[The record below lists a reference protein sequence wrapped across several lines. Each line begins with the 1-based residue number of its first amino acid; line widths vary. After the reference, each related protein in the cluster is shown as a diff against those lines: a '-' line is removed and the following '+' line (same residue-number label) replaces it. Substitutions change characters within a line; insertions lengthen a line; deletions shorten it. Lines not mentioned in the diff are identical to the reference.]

1 MSLGQHLVELRKR
14 LGIIGF
20 SVVIAA
26 IAGWFLADPVWS
38 ALSQPV
44 LEIASER
51 NRNAD
56 INYTSV
62 TEAFDTKVAIAL
74 VLGIVIAAPVWL
86 YQIWSFFVPA
96 LMRKERRY
104 ALGFLGASLPLFFGG
119 VTMGWLILEGRS
131 W

>member
-1 MSLGQHLVELRKR
+1 MAEARRRSPEGRMSLGQHLVELRKR

-62 TEAFDTKVAIAL
+62 TL
-74 VLGIVIAAPVWL
+74 
-86 YQIWSFFVPA
+86 
-96 LMRKERRY
+96 
-104 ALGFLGASLPLFFGG
+104 SL
-119 VTMGWLILEGRS
+119 IHI
-131 W
+131 